1 MKKLIIATY
10 AILFSSLITQAQDTK
25 FNESDFI
32 KYINS
37 LRQTE
42 LIRSLDSS
50 HECVNE
56 LFSILEKS
64 NLSYPVNVLYHS
76 QKQNKKY
83 NQVFVSI
90 ATDGIHSLN
99 QYYYYEDIIQPVK
112 NSVLNEKNKHFVLF
126 HKQLKD
132 RVIIVFRVIK

>member
-1 MKKLIIATY
+1 MKKLIITIY
-10 AILFSSLITQAQDTK
+10 AILSSFLILQAQETK
-25 FNESDFI
+25 FNESDFV

-37 LRQTE
+37 LRKTE
-42 LIRSLDSS
+42 LVRSSDSCY
-50 HECVNE
+50 ECVNE
-56 LFSILEKS
+56 LFSKLQKS
-64 NLSYPVNVLYHS
+64 DMSNSIDILYHS

-83 NQVFVSI
+83 CQVFVSVS
-90 ATDGIHSLN
+90 TDGILSLN
-99 QYYYYEDIIQPVK
+99 QYYEDIVKPVK